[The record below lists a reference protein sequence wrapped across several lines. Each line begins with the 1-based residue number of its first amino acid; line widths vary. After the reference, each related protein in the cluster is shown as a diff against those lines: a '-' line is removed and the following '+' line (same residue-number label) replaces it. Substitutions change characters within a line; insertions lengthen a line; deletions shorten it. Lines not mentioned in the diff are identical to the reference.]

1 MNRMDAFSATEFIG
15 YAAGTII
22 CLSAA
27 PHILTLIRRPEY
39 GRYEPVTRT
48 GLIVAGNLLWFAYGI
63 LTASA
68 AMTIMSAISCALN
81 MVVLYFAVMTRYPL
95 RIRISN
101 LSRKYRRCSARRPRT
116 RFQTD

>member
-27 PHILTLIRRPEY
+27 PHILALIRRPEY

-48 GLIVAGNLLWFAYGI
+48 GLIVAGNLLWFVYGV

-68 AMTIMSAISCALN
+68 SMTVMSAIGCALN
-81 MVVLYFAVMTRYPL
+81 LVVLYFALISRYPL
-95 RIRISN
+95 RIKISN
-101 LSRKYRRCSARRPRT
+101 LSRIYRRYSARRPGT